1 MFTGPTA
8 NVLAI
13 SVQLQHLD
21 IELEYNVII
30 ADNGAPKSNETQKK
44 PKLSFKH
51 TSNNFWSCTLLHL
64 ILLKGV

>member
-1 MFTGPTA
+1 MCLFWVCWGFLFTGPTA

-44 PKLSFKH
+44 PQ
-51 TSNNFWSCTLLHL
+51 T
-64 ILLKGV
+64 IL